1 IFTRAPVT
9 QTAQTMSG
17 CLDNVRLPKC
27 DCSAVRPYRNLISSI
42 LGGCLVSIGWWIMID
57 AAAGYPS
64 QSEMH
69 HAVHTCGVLATVAV
83 FMVNS
88 ISNGQVT
95 GSDTYTD
102 GCFGQNA
109 ARLWLFLGFILA
121 FGSLIASVWILFGVY
136 VGPQK
141 SPMWPGVAIFL
152 QNGFIFAGNMIF
164 KFGRSEELWDD

>member
-1 IFTRAPVT
+1 
-9 QTAQTMSG
+9 MSG
-17 CLDNVRLPKC
+17 CLDNFRLPEC
-27 DCSAVRPYRNLISSI
+27 DCSAHSGR
-42 LGGCLVSIGWWIMID
+42 CLVSIGWWIMID

-64 QSEMH
+64 PVGDASRGAH
-69 HAVHTCGVLATVAV
+69 VRSPGYCSGVH
-83 FMVNS
+83 VNS

-141 SPMWPGVAIFL
+141 SPMWPGLPSSCRMASF
-152 QNGFIFAGNMIF
+152 FAGNMIF
-164 KFGRSEELWDD
+164 KFGRSRGVGGTTNWIRSTQLCTALKI